1 MGLGVPVLRFL
12 VAVLVAGAVLV
23 ASVTGVF
30 ISFDRLLENARYALA
45 SRPASGDVVI
55 ADIDSSSL
63 KQIGIFPWPREVHAR
78 LLDQLMALDARDVA
92 FDVDFSS
99 RSTDKDDEAFAA
111 ALARAGGFTFLA
123 SFEQLDGASGTVE
136 RAVPRPEFMA
146 EAGAVYVN
154 VAAGSDG
161 LVDRAL
167 WRPVSEGP
175 DIPSLA
181 AALSGKSPDRDI
193 NIDFSIAA
201 SGIDRISVKDV
212 LAGTVDPRRIADK
225 QVIVGASAI
234 ELRDQ
239 FAVPR
244 YGYISGPVIQAL
256 ATETLLADRNL
267 VKLGPWPA
275 LATALL
281 AALIFTVLASRVSLL
296 GIAAT
301 ALGIMVASE
310 VAALVLFRTFAVEID
325 TACLHVGILLLFG
338 QHLLRALLSE
348 YSARQKA
355 QARLAYLATHDEV
368 TGLKSRRGLLEWH
381 DFGGRPRTMVAVRIL
396 RLDLVRG
403 ALGQSIHDR
412 CLKQLAM
419 RFATIGGGECAAID
433 RDLFVLSVDGH
444 MPDDQLERL
453 GQRIRATLEPALAID
468 GHIVHAAVAT
478 GSAAGM
484 ESPER
489 LIDKARLA
497 ADEAT
502 GRRLDAAVM
511 FTPALET
518 QIDYRR
524 RLDAALRRA
533 LHDGALNVVF
543 QPQVR
548 LSDVGIV
555 GVEALV
561 RWSDPVLGQVSPA
574 DFIPLAEETGL
585 IVPLGAFVM
594 REACRLAAQWD
605 WGGKLAVNVS
615 PAQVLLGGVVEL
627 VEAALAESGL
637 SASRLDIEITESL
650 LVERTGTVEATLSA
664 LRRAGVGIAID
675 DFGTGY
681 SALSYLSGISF
692 DKLKID
698 QSFVRDLA
706 PGSAQEVI
714 VGSIIDLAH
723 KLGKSIIAEGVE
735 TPQQRELLAEM
746 GCEIGQ
752 GYHFSRPVPAD
763 EIARMLQLRPVSS
776 LA

>member
-1 MGLGVPVLRFL
+1 MGLGVPVLRFAI
-12 VAVLVAGAVLV
+12 AVLVAGAVLV
-23 ASVTGVF
+23 ASATGVF
-30 ISFDRLLENARYALA
+30 ISFDRLLENARYALGGRA
-45 SRPASGDVVI
+45 ASGDVVI
-55 ADIDSSSL
+55 VDIDSASL
-63 KQIGIFPWPREVHAR
+63 KQVGIFPWPREVHAQ
-78 LLDQLMALDARDVA
+78 LLDRLMALDARDVA

-99 RSTDKDDEAFAA
+99 RSNEKDDAAFAA
-111 ALARAGGFTFLA
+111 ALARAGGFTYLA
-123 SFEQLDGASGTVE
+123 SFEQMDGTTGTVE
-136 RAVPRPEFMA
+136 RAVPIPEFMA
-146 EAGAVYVN
+146 EASAVYVN
-154 VAAGSDG
+154 VAAGGDG

-167 WRPVSEGP
+167 WRPGSDGSA
-175 DIPSLA
+175 IPSLA
-181 AALSGKSPDRDI
+181 AALSGKLLERDI
-193 NIDFSIAA
+193 DIDFGIEAA
-201 SGIDRISVKDV
+201 GIDRVSVKDV

-225 QVIVGASAI
+225 QVIIGASAI

-244 YGYISGPVIQAL
+244 YGYISGPLIQAL

-267 VKLGPWPA
+267 VRLGPWPA
-275 LATALL
+275 LAMALL
-281 AALIFTVLASRVSLL
+281 AALIFALLANRVNIL

-301 ALGIMVASE
+301 ALGIMVAGE
-310 VAALVLFRTFAVEID
+310 VLALVAYRTFGFEID
-325 TACLHVGILLLFG
+325 TAGLHITILLLFG

-348 YSARQKA
+348 YAARQKA

-433 RDLFVLSVDGH
+433 RDLFVLAIEGELPADE
-444 MPDDQLERL
+444 LERL

-489 LIDKARLA
+489 LLDKARLA

-533 LHDGALNVVF
+533 LQDGALNVVF

-548 LSDVGIV
+548 LSDDTIV

-561 RWSDPVLGQVSPA
+561 RWSDPLLGQVSPA

-594 REACRLAAQWD
+594 REACRLAAQWE
-605 WGGKLAVNVS
+605 WSGKLAVNVS

-637 SASRLDIEITESL
+637 PASRLDIEITESL
-650 LVERTGTVEATLSA
+650 LVERTGTAEATLSA
-664 LRRAGVGIAID
+664 LRRAGVGVAID
-675 DFGTGY
+675 DFGTGF

-698 QSFVRDLA
+698 QSFVHGLA

-735 TPQQRELLAEM
+735 TPQQRGLLAAM
-746 GCEIGQ
+746 GCEMGQ
-752 GYHFSRPVPAD
+752 GYYFGRPVPAD
-763 EIARMLQLRPVSS
+763 EIARLFERQP
-776 LA
+776 A